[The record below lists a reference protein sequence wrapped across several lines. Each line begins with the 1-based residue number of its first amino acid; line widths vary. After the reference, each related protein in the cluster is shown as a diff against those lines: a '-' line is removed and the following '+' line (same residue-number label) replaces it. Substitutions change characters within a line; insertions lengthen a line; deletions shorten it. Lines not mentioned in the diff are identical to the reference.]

1 MLGGAAG
8 DGDARIGICGGGF
21 AVVILGLEC
30 GVWGAVMAGM
40 PIQNDRMMKFAEM
53 TDVSRETQTLE
64 EMFGRM
70 TCRVEGVEG
79 PEGRPEGLP
88 AICAAWGVPYGRMLT
103 WLMMDAKRYAVYER
117 ALEVAAHADIAE
129 VVGIADGPGFPQEK
143 RVRIDARFRVAESHA
158 REKYG
163 KRLQMDAP
171 PAALVDAGL
180 VGTAV
185 ALLEKLSYSRS
196 RQSREIDV
204 TPQGNDDV
212 TDADGDPI

>member
-1 MLGGAAG
+1 MSQPV
-8 DGDARIGICGGGF
+8 R
-21 AVVILGLEC
+21 V
-30 GVWGAVMAGM
+30 
-40 PIQNDRMMKFAEM
+40 DRMARFLEM
-53 TDVSRETQTLE
+53 TSPEREVATLE
-64 EMFGRM
+64 EMFQRM
-70 TCRVEGVEG
+70 TCRVEGVDG

-88 AICAAWGVPYGRMLT
+88 GICSTWNVPYGRVLT

-129 VVGIADGPGFPQEK
+129 VIAIADGDEFPQTK
-143 RVRIDARFRVAESHA
+143 RVRIEARFRVAESHA

-185 ALLEKLSYSRS
+185 ALLQKLSQGRG
-196 RQSREIDV
+196 REIDV
-204 TPQGNDDV
+204 TPQREDEDDP
-212 TDADGDPI
+212 GI